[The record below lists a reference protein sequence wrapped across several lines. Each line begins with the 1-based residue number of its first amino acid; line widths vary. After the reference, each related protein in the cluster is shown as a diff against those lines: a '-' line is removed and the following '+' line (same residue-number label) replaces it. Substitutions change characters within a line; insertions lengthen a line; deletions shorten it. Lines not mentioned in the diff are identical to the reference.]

1 MRRRLIL
8 GAAAVLVATVAA
20 LLGGVLAGEPSAQP
34 PAPATARGAD
44 PAGQFLQG
52 FSPGDTEGQVARL
65 EQRVQENPRDAEG
78 SSLLGLGYQQRAR
91 ETGDPSF
98 YARSEEA
105 LRRALALAPRDGLAV
120 TGLAALAASRHSFEE
135 ARRLA
140 ERARRLAPGLTAV
153 NGILGDALVELGR
166 YEEAFAAFDRMAA
179 RKPSLA
185 AYARI
190 AYARELL
197 GDPAGAIEAMK
208 LAVDAGVGGG
218 ENEAW
223 ALVEL
228 GHLYFNSGRL
238 RLAERAYREALARFP
253 GYHRAQAGLGRVRAA
268 RGNLDAAVGLY
279 RRALEA
285 VPLPEYAAALGEA
298 LEAAGRTAEAEEAYA
313 VVDATQ
319 RLLEANGVRTDL
331 EIALVDL
338 DRGRRVADAL
348 ARAREAYVERRSVQ
362 AEDILAWA
370 LYKNGRCR
378 EARVHSELALRL
390 GTRDAR
396 MLFHRGLIERCL
408 GRRDEAEAFL
418 RRALAVNPYF
428 SLRHAPVARKALR

>member
-8 GAAAVLVATVAA
+8 GAAAALVAATAA
-20 LLGGVLAGEPSAQP
+20 FLGGVLAGEPSAQP
-34 PAPATARGAD
+34 PAPTAARGAD

-52 FSPGDTEGQVARL
+52 FSPGDTAAQVARL

-78 SSLLGLGYQQRAR
+78 FSLLGLGYQQRAR

-140 ERARRLAPGLTAV
+140 ERARRLAPDLAAV
-153 NGILGDALVELGR
+153 DGILGDALVELGR

-185 AYARI
+185 AYARV

-197 GDPAGAIEAMK
+197 GRPAAAIEAMK
-208 LAVDAGVGGG
+208 LAVGAGAGRG

-228 GHLYFNSGRL
+228 GNLYFNSGRL

-253 GYHRAQAGLGRVRAA
+253 GYHRAQAGLARVRAA
-268 RGNLDAAVGLY
+268 RGNLAAAVGLY
-279 RRALEA
+279 RRALEV

-298 LEAAGRTAEAEEAYA
+298 LEAAGRTAEAREAYA
-313 VVDATQ
+313 LVDATQ

-331 EIALVDL
+331 ETAIVDL
-338 DRGRRVADAL
+338 DRGRRVSDAL
-348 ARAREAYVERRSVQ
+348 ARAREAYAERRSIE
-362 AEDILAWA
+362 AEDSLAWA
-370 LYKNGRCR
+370 LYKNGRCE
-378 EARVHSELALRL
+378 EARIHSVRALRL
-390 GTRDAR
+390 GTRSALK
-396 MLFHRGLIERCL
+396 LFHRGLIERCL
-408 GRRDEAEAFL
+408 GHPDEAKAFL
-418 RRALAVNPYF
+418 RRALGVNPYF
-428 SLRHAPVARKALR
+428 SLRYAPVAEEALR